1 VGNVV
6 VVPAGDPRR
15 ARLEVEG
22 WSVTARS
29 FGARLDVS
37 DADADRLSALVS
49 TVGAGVALRSL
60 AEDDVDA
67 VLRLDAATLG
77 DYPGSLAT
85 RHDPLDR
92 ERAIPCRTRRAFG
105 ALDEAGVL
113 LAMTYVDVT
122 GTTAET
128 DFAVV
133 RSAHRGRGIGVAL
146 KAFSLQVLAGE
157 GVRRFRTGGS
167 ADNPAI
173 IGANQR
179 LGYVTD
185 EEWVTLEPR
194 A

>member
-1 VGNVV
+1 M
-6 VVPAGDPRR
+6 
-15 ARLEVEG
+15 
-22 WSVTARS
+22 TARS

-37 DADADRLSALVS
+37 DADVDRLSALVS
-49 TVGAGVALRSL
+49 TIGDGIALRSL
-60 AEDDVDA
+60 AEGDVDA

-92 ERAIPCRTRRAFG
+92 ERATPSRTRRAFG

-113 LAMTYVDVT
+113 LAMTYVDVS
-122 GTTAET
+122 GIAAET
-128 DFAVV
+128 DFTVV

-146 KAFSLQVLAGE
+146 KAFSVRVLAGE

-167 ADNPAI
+167 ADNRAI
-173 IGANQR
+173 IRANQR